1 MIMCAMGGLEVAY
14 LALAEALSLA
24 EELDSAEHPTTIEGL
39 ARRREAEID
48 QVLKGRRRR
57 RYLL

>member
-1 MIMCAMGGLEVAY
+1 MERLEAAY
-14 LALAEALSLA
+14 LVLAEALSLA
-24 EELDSAEHPTTIEGL
+24 EELDSAEHLTTIEGL

-48 QVLKGRRRR
+48 QVLKRRRRR

>member
-1 MIMCAMGGLEVAY
+1 MCAMERLEVAY

-24 EELDSAEHPTTIEGL
+24 EELDSAEHLTTIEGL

-48 QVLKGRRRR
+48 QVLKRRRSR
-57 RYLL
+57 KYLL

>member
-1 MIMCAMGGLEVAY
+1 MERLEVAY
-14 LALAEALSLA
+14 LVLAEALSLA
-24 EELDSAEHPTTIEGL
+24 EELDSAEHLTTIEGV

-48 QVLKGRRRR
+48 QVLKRRRRR